1 MIALTRVIGH
11 RGEAA
16 VAPENTLAGL
26 EAAAAA
32 GARWVEIDVR
42 LSADKVCV
50 LSHDPTLIGIT
61 PIGDERRMRIAR
73 TSAAALGAL
82 DIGTR
87 FSADFAGETM
97 PTLAAALDRAGALGL
112 GVNIEVKDC
121 GLRNR
126 ALADAI
132 AAVLADRRRG
142 APDLLVSSFRP
153 SILARLRARDPALA
167 LGLLSRGF
175 HGGWRRRADAL
186 GCVSLH
192 CAAARAT
199 AAQIADFKA
208 TGRMVAAYTVNDPA
222 LARRLFGWGVDA
234 IFCGDPGRMLAAL
247 EQKTT

>member
-1 MIALTRVIGH
+1 MIELPRVIGH
-11 RGEAA
+11 RGAAA

-26 EAAAAA
+26 AAAAAA

-50 LSHDPTLIGIT
+50 LSHDPTLIGE
-61 PIGDERRMRIAR
+61 GRRMRIAR
-73 TSAAALGAL
+73 TGAAALGAL

-97 PTLAAALDRAGALGL
+97 PTLAAALDRAQELGL
-112 GVNIEVKDC
+112 GVNLEVKDC

-132 AAVLADRRRG
+132 TAVLADRPRG
-142 APDLLVSSFRP
+142 APELLVSSFRP

-175 HGGWRRRADAL
+175 HSGWRRRADAL

-192 CAAARAT
+192 CAAARVT
-199 AAQIADFKA
+199 AAMVADFKA
-208 TGRMVAAYTVNDPA
+208 TGRIVAAYTVNDPA
-222 LARRLFGWGVDA
+222 LARRLFSWGVDA
-234 IFCGDPGRMLAAL
+234 VFCGDPGRMLAAL
-247 EQKTT
+247 ADE

>member
-1 MIALTRVIGH
+1 MIALPRVIGH
-11 RGEAA
+11 RGAAA

-26 EAAAAA
+26 AAAAAA

-50 LSHDPTLIGIT
+50 LSHDPTLIGE
-61 PIGDERRMRIAR
+61 GRRMRIAR

-97 PTLAAALDRAGALGL
+97 PTLAAALDRAQALGL
-112 GVNIEVKDC
+112 GVNLEVKDC

-132 AAVLADRRRG
+132 TAVLADRPRG
-142 APDLLVSSFRP
+142 TPELLVSSFRP

-247 EQKTT
+247 ADE